1 MGAMIAKEERRV
13 PDWIELGV
21 LPIPKPKIDGRGK
34 AGVEKVRTPDGV
46 MNIEDAANRF
56 KTDRRQIRYRCESGF
71 AHWREW
77 SLLSQA

>member
-34 AGVEKVRTPDGV
+34 AGVERVRTPQGV
-46 MNIEDAANRF
+46 MNIEEAANLF
-56 KTDRRQIRYRCESGF
+56 KTDRRQIRFRCESGF

-77 SLLSQA
+77 GLVSQA

>member
-1 MGAMIAKEERRV
+1 MGAMIAKEGRRV
-13 PDWIELGV
+13 PYWIELGV

-34 AGVEKVRTPDGV
+34 AGVEMVCTPDGV
-46 MNIEDAANRF
+46 MNIDEAAHLF